1 MNRKA
6 KPSLR
11 IEKSRRPISE
21 IAQELRRLKASPLRI
36 DDEKELLKPSVSDRP
51 VKRLDQLE
59 PLRLTRHRI
68 TQLLVRPAFEQ
79 AVTSCFVR
87 VNINGQGEQSEYRI
101 AEIVGIEEL
110 GLGYF
115 VDGIPTNIT
124 LRLRYHCEV
133 MPHELNDISNMAFT
147 LPEFQLW
154 YDYCVNQGIS
164 PPTNSLIARK
174 KIELY
179 NALQSEAKSL
189 ALIKQTCSLNMRP
202 AHRGGILERH
212 GATYP
217 WHLQHPTEATPSTL
231 KPPSNQ
237 NEELKVELE
246 LDESG

>member
-1 MNRKA
+1 MNSKA

-36 DDEKELLKPSVSDRP
+36 DDEKELPKPSVSDRP
-51 VKRLDQLE
+51 VKRLEQLE
-59 PLRLTRHRI
+59 PVRLTRHRI

-87 VNINGQGEQSEYRI
+87 VNVNGQGEQPEYRI
-101 AEIVGIEEL
+101 AEIVGVEEL

-124 LRLRYHCEV
+124 LRLRYNSV
-133 MPHELNDISNMAFT
+133 PMLHELNDISNMAFS

-154 YDYCVNQGIS
+154 CDYCVNQGIS
-164 PPTNSLIARK
+164 PPTNSVIARK

-179 NALQSEAKSL
+179 NALQSEAKAL
-189 ALIKQTCSLNMRP
+189 ALIKQTCTLNMRP

-217 WHLQHPTEATPSTL
+217 WRLQRPREATLSTP

-237 NEELKVELE
+237 DVELN
-246 LDESG
+246 LESESD